1 MIVMAI
7 FVLAPPVALTQ
18 ESLVLTDE
26 ERAWLSEHPTIRIA
40 PAPNFPPV
48 EFFDD
53 QGTYHG
59 IAADY
64 AAILESK
71 LGIRFEVEQ
80 RSAWAEVVE
89 GTKLREVDVWM
100 EAADT
105 QERRT
110 FMNFTEPYISLPAV
124 IIVRRSLKGHL
135 SLGDL
140 EGMRVAV
147 IEGYASAEYVRENFP
162 QLELIFVP
170 SIRSG
175 LERVS
180 FGSADAVVANVAAAS
195 FYIEE
200 EGLANLRAAGES
212 GFVWD
217 LAMGSRNDWPLLH
230 GIMQKALDDIPDAE
244 RRAVYRRWVAL
255 EAPSGSRIST
265 EVLIGIVAGLV
276 ILVLVGLRV
285 FGGRPKSS
293 LEVSRGSTL
302 RESWPVMVTAGAAV
316 VAVLA
321 AAAWSRSILIEQAHR
336 DVGNALRTVLN
347 TTSQAV
353 YDWLRVRETEVF
365 ALSRRPGVS
374 EYALELAALAEVDEL
389 LNDSDSAAD
398 LRARLQTAVDSDDWV
413 LLATDGRILAG
424 DFSPTIAPGDSL
436 VLSTEFLERLNTNP
450 NHIAVELPARV
461 VSENSHA
468 TPPTMI
474 LVGAL
479 INGGGDRPSTILSR
493 RIDPGGGFTQILQR
507 GRIGESGESYAINRH
522 GQMISASRFEED
534 LVQIGL
540 INTGEDSI
548 LNVEVRDP
556 GGNLVR
562 GYRPTT
568 ERADQPL
575 TLMARSAISG
585 RIGTNLDGYPDYR
598 GVQVIGSWAWDGDM
612 GLGITTEIDFKEAY
626 TSLHGYRRQAVTSTF
641 LAVALIIGLTGLF
654 IRSRMMMA
662 AANAELAQAYKII
675 KKHKERMEEE
685 LNIGREIQM
694 SMVPLTFPAFP
705 TRDEF
710 SVHAA
715 LHPAREVGG
724 DFYDFYFVDQDRFC
738 FCVGDVS
745 GKGVPAAL
753 FMAVTQTLVKSRAT
767 DDPSTASILTHVN
780 NELSVNNKESMF
792 VTVFLGILDLK
803 TGTVTYTNAGH
814 NPPYI
819 KRADGELVRLD
830 RRHGPIIGAVE
841 GLKYGE
847 DEQALGSADTLFMFT
862 DGVTEAM
869 NEDGRLYGDDRL
881 ETLLTARHF
890 ASVEEMIEVG
900 VDDVWAHQGDAE
912 QADDVTVMAVS
923 FVGPAEDT
931 PSIGFE
937 LTVANRI
944 EEIDRVNQSFNDF
957 AQKHD
962 IPEATRR
969 RMNLV
974 FDELLNNMISY
985 AFEDEAEHQI
995 EIAISLSGDCLKVTI
1010 ADEGRPFNPFNES
1023 TPPHTELSID
1033 ERPIG
1038 GIGVHLVRS
1047 VMDAASYER
1056 SGTKNVVTLE
1066 KNLDFGGTE
1075 G

>member
-1 MIVMAI
+1 
-7 FVLAPPVALTQ
+7 VLLST
-18 ESLVLTDE
+18 SLFAQGTLELSDE
-26 ERAWLSEHPTIRIA
+26 ERGWLSEHPAIRIA

-48 EFFDD
+48 EFFDN

-105 QERRT
+105 TERRA
-110 FMNFTEPYISLPAV
+110 FMDFTEPYISLPAV

-147 IEGYASAEYVRENFP
+147 IEGYASAEYVRENYP

-195 FYIEE
+195 FYIEQA
-200 EGLANLRAAGES
+200 GLANLRVAGES
-212 GFVWD
+212 GFVWQ

-230 GIMQKALDDIPDAE
+230 GILQKALDDIPEAE
-244 RRAVYRRWVAL
+244 RRAIYRRWVAL
-255 EAPSGSRIST
+255 EAPSESRMST
-265 EVLIGIVAGLV
+265 EVLIGIVAGLF
-276 ILVLVGLRV
+276 ILVVVGLRV
-285 FGGRPKSS
+285 LGGRRKSS
-293 LEVSRGSTL
+293 LEVARGATL
-302 RESWPVMVTAGAAV
+302 RESWPVMVTAGTAILV
-316 VAVLA
+316 VIA
-321 AAAWSRSILIEQAHR
+321 AALWSQSILAEQAHR

-353 YDWLRVRETEVF
+353 YDWFRVREGEIL
-365 ALSRRPGVS
+365 ALSRRSGVS
-374 EYALELAALAEVDEL
+374 EHALALAALAEEDEFFEG
-389 LNDSDSAAD
+389 SESAANFRNQ
-398 LRARLQTAVDSDDWV
+398 LRAAVGSEDWV
-413 LLATDGRILAG
+413 LLTSDGTVLAVN
-424 DFSPTIAPGDSL
+424 SSSTIRSGESF

-461 VSENSHA
+461 ASEDVHA
-468 TPPTMI
+468 KPPTMI

-479 INGGGDRPSTILSR
+479 IRGADDRSNCILVR
-493 RIDPGGGFTQILQR
+493 RIDPSEDFTQILQR

-540 INTGEDSI
+540 IDVGEHSI

-556 GGNLVR
+556 GGNLLT
-562 GYRPTT
+562 GYRPTL
-568 ERADQPL
+568 ERAEQPL
-575 TLMARSAISG
+575 TLMAESAISG
-585 RIGTNLDGYPDYR
+585 RIGTDLDGYADYR
-598 GVQVIGSWAWDGDM
+598 GVQVVGAWAWDGDM
-612 GLGITTEIDFKEAY
+612 GLGITTEIDFDEAY
-626 TSLHGYRRQAVTSTF
+626 TFLRGYRRQSAGATL
-641 LAVALIIGLTGLF
+641 LAVALIIGLTALF

-662 AANAELAQAYKII
+662 AANAELAKAYKII

-705 TRDEF
+705 AREEF
-710 SVHAA
+710 SVYAA

-724 DFYDFYFVDQDRFC
+724 DFYDFYFVDDDRFC
-738 FCVGDVS
+738 FCIGDVS

-753 FMAVTQTLVKSRAT
+753 FMAVTQTLIKSRAT
-767 DDPSTASILTHVN
+767 VESSTANILTHVN
-780 NELSVNNKESMF
+780 NELSANNKESMF
-792 VTVFLGILDLK
+792 VTVFLGILDLA
-803 TGTVTYTNAGH
+803 TGRMTYTNAGH

-819 KRADGELVRLD
+819 KRTDGELVRLD

-841 GLKYGE
+841 GLAYGE
-847 DEQALGSADTLFMFT
+847 DEETLRPADVLFMYT

-869 NEDGRLYGDDRL
+869 NKDGELYEDERL
-881 ETLLTARHF
+881 EALLTAREY
-890 ASVEEMIEVG
+890 ASVNELIEVG
-900 VDDVWAHQGDAE
+900 VDDVWAFQGDAE

-923 FVGPAEDT
+923 FAGPADDA

-944 EEIDRVNQSFNDF
+944 EEIDRVNESFNDF
-957 AQKHD
+957 AKEHD
-962 IPEATRR
+962 VQDSTRR

-974 FDELLNNMISY
+974 FDELLNNVISY

-995 EIAISLSGDCLKVTI
+995 EIAVSLVRGCLKVTI
-1010 ADEGRPFNPFNES
+1010 ADDGRPFNPFRES
-1023 TPPHTELSID
+1023 TPPHVELSID

-1038 GIGVHLVRS
+1038 GIGVHVVKN
-1047 VMDAASYER
+1047 VMDEVTYER
-1056 SGTKNVVTLE
+1056 LGTKNVATLI
-1066 KNLDFGGTE
+1066 KNVELEDTNP
-1075 G
+1075 

>member
-1 MIVMAI
+1 VAAI
-7 FVLAPPVALTQ
+7 FVLPSA
-18 ESLVLTDE
+18 SLFAQGPLELSDE
-26 ERAWLSEHPTIRIA
+26 ERVWLSEHPTIRIA

-53 QGTYHG
+53 QGIYHG

-80 RSAWAEVVE
+80 RNAWAEVVE

-105 QERRT
+105 PERRA
-110 FMNFTEPYISLPAV
+110 FMDFTEPYISLPAV
-124 IIVRRSLKGHL
+124 IIVRRSLKGYL
-135 SLGDL
+135 GLGDL

-147 IEGYASAEYVRENFP
+147 IEGYASAEYVRDNFP

-170 SIRSG
+170 SIKSG

-195 FYIEE
+195 FYIEQA
-200 EGLANLRAAGES
+200 GLANLRAAGES
-212 GFVWD
+212 GFVWQ

-230 GIMQKALDDIPDAE
+230 GILQKALDDIPAAE
-244 RRAVYRRWVAL
+244 RRAIYRRWVAL
-255 EAPSGSRIST
+255 EAPSESRIST
-265 EVLIGIVAGLV
+265 EMLIGIVAGLF
-276 ILVLVGLRV
+276 ILVLLGLRV
-285 FGGRPKSS
+285 LGGRGKSS
-293 LEVSRGSTL
+293 LEASPGATL
-302 RESWPVMVTAGAAV
+302 RESWPVMVTAGAAILV
-316 VAVLA
+316 VIA
-321 AAAWSRSILIEQAHR
+321 AALWSQSILAEQAHR
-336 DVGNALRTVLN
+336 DVGNSLRTVLN

-353 YDWLRVRETEVF
+353 YDWLRVKEAEVF
-365 ALSRRPGVS
+365 SLSRRPGVS
-374 EYALELAALAEVDEL
+374 KYALELVALAEEDEH
-389 LNDSDSAAD
+389 LNDTDSRAD
-398 LRARLQTAVDSDDWV
+398 LRARLKAAVGSDDWV
-413 LLATDGRILAG
+413 LLASDGLILAG
-424 DFSPTIAPGDSL
+424 DNSSTIDPGDSL
-436 VLSTEFLERLNTNP
+436 VLSTEFLERLDTNP
-450 NHIAVELPARV
+450 NHIAVELPSRVGSEDVHAR
-461 VSENSHA
+461 
-468 TPPTMI
+468 PPTSI

-479 INGGGDRPSTILSR
+479 IRGAENRPSSILVR
-493 RIDPGGGFTQILQR
+493 RIDPAGEFTQILQR

-534 LVQIGL
+534 LAQIGL
-540 INTGEDSI
+540 IDDGQRSI
-548 LNVEVRDP
+548 LNIEVRDP
-556 GGNLVR
+556 GGNLLT
-562 GYRPTT
+562 GYQPSL
-568 ERADQPL
+568 EGADQPL
-575 TLMARSAISG
+575 TLMANSAISG
-585 RIGTNLDGYPDYR
+585 RIGTDLDGYSDYR
-598 GVQVIGSWAWDGDM
+598 GVQVIGSWAWDGDI
-612 GLGITTEIDFKEAY
+612 GLGITTEIDFDEAY
-626 TSLHGYRRQAVTSTF
+626 TFLRGYRRQATASTS
-641 LAVALIIGLTGLF
+641 LAIALIIGLTALF

-685 LNIGREIQM
+685 LNVGREIQM

-738 FCVGDVS
+738 FCIGDVS

-753 FMAVTQTLVKSRAT
+753 FMAVTQTLIKSRAT
-767 DDPSTASILTHVN
+767 VEPSTANILTHVN
-780 NELSVNNKESMF
+780 NELSANNKESMF
-792 VTVFLGILDLK
+792 VTVFLGILDLS
-803 TGTVTYTNAGH
+803 TGNVTYTNAGH

-841 GLKYGE
+841 GLEYGE
-847 DEQALGSADTLFMFT
+847 DQITLGPADAIFTFT

-869 NEDGRLYGDDRL
+869 NQDGRLYGDDRL
-881 ETLLTARHF
+881 ETLLTARQF

-900 VDDVWAHQGDAE
+900 VDDVWAFQGDAE

-923 FVGPAEDT
+923 FAGPTNDA
-931 PSIGFE
+931 PSIGLD

-944 EEIDRVNQSFNDF
+944 DEIDRVNESFNEF
-957 AQKHD
+957 AKEHD
-962 IPEATRR
+962 VPESTRR

-974 FDELLNNMISY
+974 FDELLNNIVSY
-985 AFEDEAEHQI
+985 AFEGEEEHQI
-995 EIAISLSGDCLKVTI
+995 EISISLSGECLKVTI
-1010 ADEGRPFNPFNES
+1010 ADDGLPFDPFKES
-1023 TPPHTELSID
+1023 TPPHAELSID

-1038 GIGVHLVRS
+1038 GVGVHLVRN
-1047 VMDAASYER
+1047 VMDASSYER
-1056 SGTKNVVTLE
+1056 ISDKNVVTLE
-1066 KNLDFGGTE
+1066 KKLDLG
-1075 G
+1075 